1 MWKAPGRQQRRRP
14 FRLMPLNL
22 SRPILYLITRGAT
35 TEGTTRDAPE
45 FASILHQVSA
55 AVAAGIN
62 LIQIRE
68 KQLTARVLFE
78 LVERATY
85 LTRGTN
91 TRVLVN
97 DRTDVAVGAGADG
110 VHLTTQSLDAAMI
123 RKTFGKEV
131 LIGSSTHSL
140 AEARFAQEQGADF
153 IVFGPV
159 FETQSKKSFGP
170 PAGLEKFADV
180 ARELRDFPV
189 LALGGISVA
198 NAQDC
203 FAAGAQGIAGISLFS
218 NPQTLRQT
226 ATVIV
231 ELAKAQ
237 DDRRPK
243 E

>member
-1 MWKAPGRQQRRRP
+1 
-14 FRLMPLNL
+14 MPLNL

-35 TEGTTRDAPE
+35 TEGTTSDAPE
-45 FASILHQVSA
+45 FALILEQVSA

-68 KQLTARVLFE
+68 KQLTTRVLFE
-78 LVERATY
+78 LVERASD

-91 TRVLVN
+91 TRLLVN
-97 DRTDVAVGAGADG
+97 DRADVAVGAGADG
-110 VHLTTQSLDAAMI
+110 VHLTVQSLDAAMI
-123 RKTFGKEV
+123 RKTFEKEV
-131 LIGSSTHSL
+131 LIGTSTHSL
-140 AEARFAQEQGADF
+140 AAAGFAQEQGADF

-159 FETQSKKSFGP
+159 FETQSKKLFGP
-170 PAGLEKFADV
+170 PLGLKKLADV

-218 NPQTLRQT
+218 DPQTLVQT
-226 ATVIV
+226 VTVIV
-231 ELAKAQ
+231 ESAKAQ
-237 DDRRPK
+237 NDSRP
-243 E
+243 